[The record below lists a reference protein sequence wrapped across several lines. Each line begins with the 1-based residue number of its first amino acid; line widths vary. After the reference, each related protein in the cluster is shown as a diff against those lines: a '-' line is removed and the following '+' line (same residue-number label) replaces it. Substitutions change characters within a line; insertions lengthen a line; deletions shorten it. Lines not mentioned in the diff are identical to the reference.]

1 MAHREEAGARGLDTG
16 PQFWQRPEQLLQ
28 PEALEHALSRAADCW
43 PGLFPELISEAL
55 RRKKKQL
62 HLLQVQRE
70 PMQGGVSG
78 AHLERLYIMVALERD
93 TRDQETLTLS
103 LIFKRVR
110 PDESWLMRSSG
121 DTRCREVQLWR
132 HGLLADMPS
141 ALCAPVLAAA
151 YDEHSREGALL
162 LADVSRWLGTLEDCA
177 APVPPWQVRQ
187 YLDHLARLHAHYWQD
202 ERLTDERFALASV
215 EQALLMLSPSVMA
228 GYLAAGEPHPYIPTS
243 HAGWEAF
250 SAAAPAKAL
259 NRLQRVFDAPATL
272 LASAASVPATLL
284 HGDAWPPNM
293 GALPGMRSRTIVIDW
308 ALATAGPATFD
319 PFWLL
324 FAWKKVDTRQA
335 LLYYRLRLALHLARR
350 GMSLSVE
357 QWQLFLDLGVVRT
370 VMTCGESMGQAILFA
385 KHDAARS
392 KAVSALAWWVNWA
405 ASAIQRRGW
414 DK

>member
-1 MAHREEAGARGLDTG
+1 MAYREGPEAGAR
-16 PQFWQRPEQLLQ
+16 FWQRPEQLLQ
-28 PEALEHALSRAADCW
+28 PEALEDALSRAAGCW
-43 PGLFPELISEAL
+43 PGFFPELSLRAL

-62 HLLQVQRE
+62 HLLQVRRE

-78 AHLERLYIMVALERD
+78 AHLEHLHVQSSCEGD
-93 TRDQETLTLS
+93 SRDQETSTLS
-103 LIFKRVR
+103 LILKRMR

-132 HGLLADMPS
+132 HGLLVDMPS

-151 YDEHSREGALL
+151 YDEQAREGALL
-162 LADVSRWLGTLEDCA
+162 LADVSRWLGTLADCA
-177 APVPPWQVRQ
+177 APAPAWQVRQ

-202 ERLTDERFALASV
+202 ARLTDGRYALASV
-215 EQALLMLSPSVMA
+215 EQTLLMLSPSVMA
-228 GYLAAGEPHPYIPTS
+228 GYLAAGEPHPYIPIS

-250 SAAAPAKAL
+250 YSAAPAEAL
-259 NRLQRVFDAPATL
+259 RKLQRVFDAPAAL

-293 GALPGMRSRTIVIDW
+293 GALPGTRIHTRSRTIVIDW

-324 FAWKKVDTRQA
+324 FAWKRVDTRRA
-335 LLYYRLRLALHLARR
+335 LLFYRRQLTRHLARR
-350 GMSLSVE
+350 GIRLSAE
-357 QWQLFLDLGVVRT
+357 QWQLLLDLGVTRT
-370 VMTCGESMGQAILFA
+370 VMTCGESMGQAVLYA
-385 KHDAARS
+385 KHAAQRD
-392 KAVSALAWWVNWA
+392 KAVSSLAWWVNWA
-405 ASAIQRRGW
+405 ASVIQRRGW

>member
-1 MAHREEAGARGLDTG
+1 MTQRSGPEAGPL
-16 PQFWQRPEQLLQ
+16 FWQRPEQLLQ
-28 PEALEHALSRAADCW
+28 PEALEHALSRAAGCW
-43 PGLFPELISEAL
+43 PGLFPELIPEAL
-55 RRKKKQL
+55 RNKKKQV

-78 AHLERLYIMVALERD
+78 AHLERLHVKAAWEGGSRD
-93 TRDQETLTLS
+93 HEALTLS
-103 LIFKRVR
+103 VILKRMR

-121 DTRCREVQLWR
+121 DTRCREVQLWQ
-132 HGLLADMPS
+132 HGLLADMPP

-151 YDEHSREGALL
+151 YDEHTREGALL
-162 LADVSRWLGTLEDCA
+162 LVDVSRWLGTLEDCS
-177 APVPPWQVRQ
+177 APVPAWLVRQ

-215 EQALLMLSPSVMA
+215 EQTLLMLSPSVMA
-228 GYLAAGEPHPYIPTS
+228 GYLASGEPHSYIPVS

-250 SAAAPAKAL
+250 YAAAPAEAL
-259 NRLQRVFDAPATL
+259 RRLQRVFDAPAAL

-293 GALPGMRSRTIVIDW
+293 GALRATRTHTRSRTMLIDW

-324 FAWKKVDTRQA
+324 FAWKKVDTRWA
-335 LLYYRLRLALHLARR
+335 LLFYRRQLTRHLARR
-350 GMSLSVE
+350 GMSLSAE
-357 QWQLFLDLGVVRT
+357 QWRLFLDLGVTRT
-370 VMTCGESMGQAILFA
+370 VMTCGESMGQAVLFA
-385 KHDAARS
+385 KHAAQRDN
-392 KAVSALAWWVNWA
+392 AVSALAWWVNWA

-414 DK
+414 DA